1 LDAYHKHYNLIQK
14 MDDWWEIREALQYAY
29 QQTEN
34 VGILEKEPNRKNFLM
49 SPAIFNAWY
58 QPNLNSITFPYAA
71 FNPPSYGYG
80 YPKAYNYAGQG
91 STAGHELTHGFDDEG
106 NIYEINKNKIQS
118 VQFNGIGK
126 LNPCYWD
133 RCGWLDSKS
142 ASGFVEMAQC
152 VVSQYSEQ
160 CCPLKSG
167 NVRCASGE
175 RTQGENIA
183 DIGGPSNFNTCF
195 CFVSTSAS
203 I

>member
-1 LDAYHKHYNLIQK
+1 MRACACVFTEKLKIEQLQLNLAKQLIKNVGWPDWFDFSDTSTLDAYHEHYNLIRK

-106 NIYEINKNKIQS
+106 NIYGINKNKIG
-118 VQFNGIGK
+118 N
-126 LNPCYWD
+126 L
-133 RCGWLDSKS
+133 SK
-142 ASGFVEMAQC
+142 VLLIE
-152 VVSQYSEQ
+152 Y
-160 CCPLKSG
+160 
-167 NVRCASGE
+167 
-175 RTQGENIA
+175 IA
-183 DIGGPSNFNTCF
+183 
-195 CFVSTSAS
+195 
-203 I
+203 